1 MSMEY
6 RTEDVINVLE
16 SEEPIEKLSDS
27 IDLMQNLIYYSID
40 ENSGGLSSNTL
51 TCSNTVAG
59 MPFKLTT
66 EVSTEPFL

>member
-27 IDLMQNLIYYSID
+27 IDLMQNFIYYSID
-40 ENSGGLSSNTL
+40 ENLSL
-51 TCSNTVAG
+51 IHI
-59 MPFKLTT
+59 
-66 EVSTEPFL
+66 

>member
-27 IDLMQNLIYYSID
+27 IDLMQNFIYYLID
-40 ENSGGLSSNTL
+40 ENSGGLSKKIMEIDEDQRMNCIKSL
-51 TCSNTVAG
+51 RLISV
-59 MPFKLTT
+59 F
-66 EVSTEPFL
+66 S

>member
-27 IDLMQNLIYYSID
+27 IDLMQNFIYYSID
-40 ENSGGLSSNTL
+40 
-51 TCSNTVAG
+51 
-59 MPFKLTT
+59 
-66 EVSTEPFL
+66 